1 MAQKLIRDFL
11 RDLDSRLELREP
23 IVEFGSMQVEPGQRS
38 DLRPLFAGRTF
49 IGTDMREGPGVDR
62 IEDLLALG
70 FADGEVGTAVCLDTL
85 EHCRDPV
92 TACREMHRATADGGF
107 CVIASVMLFGIH
119 AYPNDY
125 FRFTP
130 EGFRSMLA
138 PFDDVEVAGVGD
150 PRIPMQILGIGAKG
164 REIGFSLDKLPSVAE
179 AQALWDDPRQVR
191 VDTLRYRPGAIAKLI
206 MRELMRVAGA
216 RMRGSGQR

>member
-1 MAQKLIRDFL
+1 MAQKLTRDFV
-11 RDLDSRLELREP
+11 RDLDLLMEFPEP
-23 IVEFGSMQVEPGQRS
+23 IVEFGSMQVEPGQEG
-38 DLRPLFAGRTF
+38 DLRPIFPGRTF

-62 IEDLLALG
+62 VENLLALG
-70 FADGEVGTAVCLDTL
+70 FDDGEVGTAVCLDTL

-92 TACREMHRATADGGF
+92 TACREMYRVTANGGI

-138 PFDDVEVAGVGD
+138 PFDDVDATGIGD
-150 PRIPMQILGIGAKG
+150 PRIPMQILGVGAKG
-164 REIGFSLDKLPSVAE
+164 RQIGLSLDQLPSVVE
-179 AQALWDDPRQVR
+179 AQGLWDDPGQVR
-191 VDTLRYRPGAIAKLI
+191 VDTLRYRPGAIAKLVA
-206 MRELMRVAGA
+206 RELARVAGA
-216 RMRGSGQR
+216 RMRGFVRR